1 MKLSIKLS
9 LLSSGMF
16 HANKYFRYLLLTS
29 TLLLL
34 FLVRV
39 NIVIAAP
46 VLPPLN
52 ETNSGLQLSGKFT
65 WFDLASVD
73 IVKHKSFYGDV
84 FGWTFKT
91 ISASDDQ
98 YTLIMNNGHNIAGL
112 FNIEPGGNSKLGGVW
127 IGLMSVADPVAA
139 AKLVKANGG
148 SVHTPPTSLT
158 KRGSYAVFI
167 DPEGAIFGVLKSSSG
182 DPADDE
188 IKTGAFLWMDL
199 FAKDQTRSG
208 KFYQQIA
215 GYTIDERTVT
225 KVIKRQ
231 VLLSSNKPRAGI
243 VPLPEGANR
252 SGWLPYIKVD
262 NINATLKKVE
272 ASGGYIMVA
281 PTKELYDGNLAI
293 FTDPLGGVMGIVKW
307 VKPTAIKK

>member
-9 LLSSGMF
+9 LFKLGMF
-16 HANKYFRYLLLTS
+16 HDNKYFRYLLFTI
-29 TLLLL
+29 LLLL
-34 FLVRV
+34 LLMRV
-39 NIVIAAP
+39 NIVVAAT

-52 ETNSGLQLSGKFT
+52 ETNSEQQLNGKFT

-73 IVKHKSFYGDV
+73 IEKHKLFYGDV

-112 FNIEPGGNSKLGGVW
+112 FNIKTSGNTKLGGIW
-127 IGLMSVADPVAA
+127 IGLMSVADPIAA
-139 AKLVKANGG
+139 AKIVKASGG
-148 SVHTPPTSLT
+148 SVHTPPTTLA
-158 KRGSYAVFI
+158 KRGTFAVFI
-167 DPEGAIFGVLKSSSG
+167 DPEGAMFGVLKSNSG
-182 DPADDE
+182 DPADEE
-188 IKTGAFLWMDL
+188 IKIGEFLWMDL
-199 FAKDQTRSG
+199 FAKNQSRSG

-215 GYTIDERTVT
+215 GYKIEERAVT
-225 KVIKRQ
+225 KDIKRQ

-243 VPLPEGANR
+243 VPLPETANR

-262 NINATLKKVE
+262 DINATLKKVE
-272 ASGGYIMVA
+272 ASGGYVMVA
-281 PTKELYDGNLAI
+281 PTKELYEGNLAI

-307 VKPTAIKK
+307 VKPITVKK